1 MRMCERVL
9 PEQTDADTA
18 AGSESAEAKPLLALD
33 VRQHKGKVLAHLT
46 LGNPENS
53 HRTHARRGQR

>member
-1 MRMCERVL
+1 MCERVV

-46 LGNPENS
+46 LGNPGK
-53 HRTHARRGQR
+53 RTHTYGRERTHH

>member
-1 MRMCERVL
+1 MVCVV
-9 PEQTDADTA
+9 PEQTDADAA
-18 AGSESAEAKPLLALD
+18 AGRESTETKPLLALD